1 MLLRVHVLNEETDTF
16 LLMSTQLYLRKII
29 CMTSYML
36 LIINSKLFLTAYW
49 PDTFELK
56 NGVTMTPKR
65 CFILSSFFFTCF
77 CITRCQVY
85 YNIYLLK
92 VAYNNISKFL
102 T

>member
-65 CFILSSFFFTCF
+65 CFILSAFFFYLF
-77 CITRCQVY
+77 LY
-85 YNIYLLK
+85 YKMSSLLQH
-92 VAYNNISKFL
+92 L
-102 T
+102 